1 MVQNVGNCLNIIKL
15 YDMINNNKYYLINKF
30 LFMQRMEMV
39 VNRLD
44 DIQLRENSISHH
56 LLMMQ
61 THLNKVEESS
71 VAVNK
76 TLWLLC
82 QQMKQLQSSMPH
94 TDNDN
99 NNNHD
104 RATNDQLKS
113 STEFTSAT
121 EASGF
126 ASSLPEASAAIRQRK
141 GSFVKTQQMESG
153 RPRISSAT
161 SRLWLPEDKFLHP
174 LARLHSQSR
183 THQSGAKADSKFHFK
198 PISEFDPP
206 DMLSGDETVDG
217 PPLPSYNLSS
227 KSSFLA
233 HSNRK
238 LPFMPLTPIVTPMR
252 VEYLSITDEID
263 ASFLIN
269 NGNSSPPDTPPYYPS
284 SSIPTLKQKKKK
296 KRPSKEVEES
306 GKTKE
311 RDRLQEAEE
320 NVNEQLK
327 TVVSRRIRQLSLT
340 EPGEFSTLAMETL
353 KKIEKQEDEELS
365 DYGSR
370 NRLNVERNM
379 PSSRSQE
386 EIKNEAEGA
395 SSKLKFV
402 RSEPTLE
409 PPNAVSME
417 MSLMTLKEDEEDEGD
432 EGSTK
437 RKTAT
442 DEEIISFSTPSA
454 DAEQSSTRC

>member
-1 MVQNVGNCLNIIKL
+1 
-15 YDMINNNKYYLINKF
+15 
-30 LFMQRMEMV
+30 MELV

-44 DIQLRENSISHH
+44 DIQLRENSISQH

-71 VAVNK
+71 ATTNK

-82 QQMKQLQSSMPH
+82 QQMKQLQSSMLH
-94 TDNDN
+94 VDNDN

-104 RATNDQLKS
+104 RATVDQLKS

-126 ASSLPEASAAIRQRK
+126 ASSLPEAGNVIRQRK
-141 GSFVKTQQMESG
+141 GGFIKTSQQAESG
-153 RPRISSAT
+153 RPRTSST
-161 SRLWLPEDKFLHP
+161 SGRSWLPEDKSLHP
-174 LARLHSQSR
+174 SGRLYSQSR
-183 THQSGAKADSKFHFK
+183 THQSGAKVDSKFHFK

-206 DMLSGDETVDG
+206 EVRSGDETSDG
-217 PPLPSYNLSS
+217 PPPPSYNISS

-233 HSNRK
+233 PSNRK

-252 VEYLSITDEID
+252 VEYSSITDEID

-269 NGNSSPPDTPPYYPS
+269 NANPSPPDTPPYFQS
-284 SSIPTLKQKKKK
+284 SSIPVLKQRRRKKK
-296 KRPSKEVEES
+296 PAKEVEEC
-306 GKTKE
+306 KTKE

-340 EPGEFSTLAMETL
+340 EPGEFSVLAMDAL
-353 KKIEKQEDEELS
+353 KKMETQEDEELS
-365 DYGSR
+365 DYGKM
-370 NRLNVERNM
+370 LNVERNM
-379 PSSRSQE
+379 ASSRSQE
-386 EIKNEAEGA
+386 EIKSEGEAS

-409 PPNAVSME
+409 PPNVVSME
-417 MSLMTLKEDEEDEGD
+417 MSLLTLKEDEEGEGD
-432 EGSTK
+432 EESAK
-437 RKTAT
+437 RKSAT
-442 DEEIISFSTPSA
+442 DEEVISFSTPSA